1 MPELLPPGAPGGPW
15 ATATPPARS
24 SRGPDIVPLL
34 DVIFA
39 VLACFAFLVAS
50 SEPAPD
56 SLQVDLPEVEAAA
69 GGGAGEEPLVVRF
82 DATGRVTVAGEP
94 LPEEGWEVVLR
105 ERLAGAPAVRL
116 HGDRQARHG
125 LATRILAL
133 AREADV
139 GAVEIAVEVEP
150 GF

>member
-1 MPELLPPGAPGGPW
+1 
-15 ATATPPARS
+15 
-24 SRGPDIVPLL
+24 
-34 DVIFA
+34 
-39 VLACFAFLVAS
+39 
-50 SEPAPD
+50 
-56 SLQVDLPEVEAAA
+56 VDLPEVEAAA